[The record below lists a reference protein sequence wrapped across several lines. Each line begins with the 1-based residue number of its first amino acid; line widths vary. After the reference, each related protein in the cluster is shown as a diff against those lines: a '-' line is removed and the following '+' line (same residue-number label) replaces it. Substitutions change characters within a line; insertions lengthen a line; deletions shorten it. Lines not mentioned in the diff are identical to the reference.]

1 MRHVC
6 DRRVRR
12 KKRGTRS
19 STSKFTDLQMRNT
32 VALLVLLLATTAIV
46 CRSSE
51 EQGDAKDSS
60 SWTDWAMAKVTGV
73 FNGDKMK
80 ETAKNAANQASD
92 TASGSS
98 SYVSEKAIEAEDAA
112 AEAAKKLSDDKGS
125 GR

>member
-1 MRHVC
+1 
-6 DRRVRR
+6 
-12 KKRGTRS
+12 
-19 STSKFTDLQMRNT
+19 MRNT

-60 SWTDWAMAKVTGV
+60 SWTDWAMAKVTG
-73 FNGDKMK
+73 
-80 ETAKNAANQASD
+80 
-92 TASGSS
+92 
-98 SYVSEKAIEAEDAA
+98 YVSEKAIEAEDAA